1 MAKAYISKGMTAFY
15 KNMTP
20 ADMET
25 LTALGGLTT
34 TEDKGFALPKI
45 QEIGELGIRS
55 ASSTYDKI
63 EVTTLEDDRHVYVNG
78 LMAEGETNELTI
90 KFLYD
95 AKYFKFFQT
104 ALELE
109 QAKITSSTDY
119 AAQWKIEVPLSETI
133 LTGDGSKVGGV
144 FTINGNIASVVL
156 DSVTVNNALTM
167 TITLTVI
174 DIDYETKIN

>member
-15 KNMTP
+15 KNITP

-25 LTALGGLTT
+25 LNALGGLTLSQ
-34 TEDKGFALPKI
+34 DKGFALPKI

-63 EVTTLEDDRHVYVNG
+63 EVTTLEDERHVYVNG
-78 LMAEGETNELTI
+78 LMAESETNELTL

-109 QAKITSSTDY
+109 EAKLTSSTDY
-119 AAQWKIEVPLSETI
+119 AAEWQIEVPLSETI
-133 LTGDGSKVGGV
+133 LADDGSRIGGV

-174 DIDYETKIN
+174 DIDYETI

>member
-20 ADMET
+20 ADMQT

-45 QEIGELGIRS
+45 QEIGELGVRS

-78 LMAEGETNELTI
+78 LMAESETNELTI

-104 ALELE
+104 ALQLE
-109 QAKITSSTDY
+109 EAKITSSTDY
-119 AAQWKIEVPLSETI
+119 AAQWTIEVPASETI
-133 LTGDGSKVGGV
+133 LAGDGTKVGGT

-156 DSVTVNNALTM
+156 DNVTVNNALTM

-174 DIDYETKIN
+174 DIDYATK